1 MKTDDLIAALAADV
15 EPVRPRAVGLRLV
28 LGLLAGVALSAAVML
43 LWLGPRPDLMPAMHT
58 MPFWM
63 KFFYAST
70 IAAFGFALIDRLSRP
85 GGVAGTLALL
95 LLAPVAFMAAMALY
109 KLTQAPPDARMPMMM
124 GGSARVCARNI
135 VVLSLPIFAGLFW
148 SLRHLAP
155 TRLVLAGAVAG
166 VLAGAAGTFV
176 YEFHCTESTA
186 AFVAIWYTLG
196 IALMGAL
203 GAALGRALLR
213 W

>member
-15 EPVRPRAVGLRLV
+15 EPVRRRAVGLRLA
-28 LGLLAGVALSAAVML
+28 LGLAAGMALSVVAML
-43 LWLGPRPDLMPAMHT
+43 LWLGLRPDLMPATHT

-63 KFFYAST
+63 KFFYALT
-70 IAAFGFALIDRLSRP
+70 IAALGFALVDRLARP
-85 GGVAGTLALL
+85 DGAGGTLAFLL
-95 LLAPVAFMAAMALY
+95 FAPVAFMAAMALY
-109 KLTQAPPDARMPMMM
+109 RLMEAPPDARMPMMM
-124 GGSARVCARNI
+124 GGSSRVCARNI

-148 SLRHLAP
+148 SLRRLAP

-166 VLAGAAGTFV
+166 VLAGAVGTFV

-203 GAALGRALLR
+203 GAALGRVLLR

>member
-1 MKTDDLIAALAADV
+1 MKTDDLIAALSADV
-15 EPVRPRAVGLRLV
+15 APVRPRAVALRLAF
-28 LGLLAGVALSAAVML
+28 GLAAGIAVSAIIMM
-43 LWLGPRPDLMPAMHT
+43 LWLGPRPDLMPATHT

-63 KFFYAST
+63 KFFYALT
-70 IAAFGFALIDRLSRP
+70 IAAFGFALVDRLARP

-109 KLTQAPPDARMPMMM
+109 RLMEAPPDARMPMMM
-124 GGSARVCARNI
+124 GQSARVCARNI
-135 VVLSLPIFAGLFW
+135 VILSLPVFVGLFW
-148 SLRHLAP
+148 GLRRLAP
-155 TRLVLAGAVAG
+155 TRLMLAGAVAG
-166 VLAGAAGTFV
+166 VLAGAAGTFI